1 MSAMEEEVVDD
12 GASGVSRCARRLS
25 LGLSHPLS
33 TPHHHGARDES
44 YLPANATLTHLLT
57 HFTLAPTVSTP
68 VSVTEPVRLLG
79 TPPSPTRPC

>member
-12 GASGVSRCARRLS
+12 GASGVSRCARRIS

-44 YLPANATLTHLLT
+44 DPPCECHTHSLAHSLTNALNDRANGIH
-57 HFTLAPTVSTP
+57 
-68 VSVTEPVRLLG
+68 
-79 TPPSPTRPC
+79 TRFSH